1 MNILQMLKL
10 KKKFELLFIVFFLF
24 SFFPLQAKDT
34 IVFNNPSEL
43 LRPDTSI
50 FVYEDKTNNLSF
62 EEAISK
68 SFTSTGQSVPNL
80 GISESTFWI
89 RLNIYNNTNIEN
101 LILKLRAPMIDKLEF
116 FYPNHI
122 NEYQSII
129 TGENEPFNTRKY
141 KDPNFLFDLSIPNK
155 TQKIYYL
162 KVSSA
167 EDIVLP
173 ITIGTKD
180 VTFEHI
186 KIVDLIS
193 GIYIGI
199 MLVMLLYNL
208 FVYISV
214 RDKNYLYYVMYV
226 LIVLLVQTGL
236 QGYFFQYLWPN
247 SPNFS
252 QYSVFIFS
260 SLSGIT
266 AMAFMNVFLKVKHY
280 YKKLYLITL
289 VFSLIYLLPI
299 IIPLF
304 GFNNVAWKLLN
315 ASSGVVS
322 FYMLFVAIMIV
333 RKGYQPAKYFLA
345 AWSVFL
351 LGVIG
356 FVLKNTG
363 VLPYNNFT
371 RYTMQIGSAI
381 ETVLLSLALA
391 SRINIYKKER
401 LQALEEK
408 EKLVREQNVVLEQTV
423 LDRTSELNRT
433 LTNLKETQ
441 SQLVDAEKMSS
452 LGQLTAG
459 IAHEINNPIN
469 FVSSNISPLRRDF
482 EDINTIIN
490 KYEELNSNTNI
501 EEKFAEIECLKN
513 ELDFDYLKTEIPQ
526 IINGIEDGA
535 NRTKEIVR
543 GLRNF
548 SHLDE
553 ADQQKVDINEGV
565 ESTLILIKT
574 KLNNISLKTELGT
587 LPIIECYPSKLNQV
601 FMNIID
607 NAVCAINSK
616 NYTDEKPKVLIK
628 TYTES
633 NSIIFSVEDNGIGM
647 EESTREKLF
656 EPFFTTKDVGEGT
669 GLGLSITYG
678 IIEKHSGKIEVE
690 STLNKGTVV
699 TVKIPIKI

>member
-1 MNILQMLKL
+1 MVYLLNIRKSLKV
-10 KKKFELLFIVFFLF
+10 LLIIFFLP
-24 SFFPLQAKDT
+24 SFFQLQAKDA
-34 IVFNNPSEL
+34 IVFSNPLEILSA
-43 LRPDTSI
+43 DTSI

-62 EEAISK
+62 DEVISK
-68 SFTSTGQSVPNL
+68 PFKSTGQSVPNL
-80 GISESTFWI
+80 GISQSTFWI
-89 RLNIYNNTNIEN
+89 RLSIYNNTNDEN
-101 LILKLRAPMIDKLEF
+101 LILKLGAPMIDKIEF

-122 NEYQSII
+122 NEYQSVI

-141 KDPNFLFDLSIPNK
+141 QDPNFLFDLSIPYK
-155 TQKIYYL
+155 TQKKYYL

-180 VTFEHI
+180 VTFEQI

-199 MLVMLLYNL
+199 MLVMILYNL
-208 FVYISV
+208 FIYISV
-214 RDKNYLYYVMYV
+214 RDNNYLYYVMYV

-247 SPNFS
+247 SPIFS
-252 QYSVFIFS
+252 QYSVFLFS
-260 SLSGIT
+260 SLSGIA
-266 AMAFMNVFLKVKHY
+266 AMAFMNVFLKVKYY
-280 YKKLYLITL
+280 YKKLYLITII
-289 VFSLIYLLPI
+289 FSLIYISPI
-299 IIPLF
+299 ILPLF

-333 RKGYQPAKYFLA
+333 RKGSKPAKYFLA
-345 AWSVFL
+345 AWSIFL

-381 ETVLLSLALA
+381 ETVLLSFALA
-391 SRINIYKKER
+391 ARINIYKKEK
-401 LQALEEK
+401 LDVLAENEK
-408 EKLVREQNVVLEQTV
+408 IVREQNIVLEQTV
-423 LDRTSELNRT
+423 KQRTAELNQS
-433 LTNLKETQ
+433 LSNLKETQ

-469 FVSSNISPLRRDF
+469 FVSSNISPLRRDL
-482 EDINTIIN
+482 EDIYMLIN
-490 KYEELNSNTNI
+490 KYDELSSAKNI
-501 EEKFAEIECLKN
+501 NEKLEEIELLKK
-513 ELDFDYLKTEIPQ
+513 ELDFDYLKIEIPE
-526 IINGIEDGA
+526 ILNGIEDGA
-535 NRTKEIVR
+535 TRTKEIVR

-565 ESTLILIKT
+565 KSTLILIKT
-574 KLNNISLKTELGT
+574 KFNNITLKTELGS

-601 FMNIID
+601 FMNVID
-607 NAVCAINSK
+607 NAIGAIESK
-616 NYTDEKPKVLIK
+616 EYTTEKPEILIK
-628 TYTES
+628 TYTDS
-633 NSIIFSVEDNGIGM
+633 NLIIFRVEDNGIGM
-647 EESTREKLF
+647 ENSTREKMF
-656 EPFFTTKDVGEGT
+656 EPFFTTKEVGKGT
-669 GLGLSITYG
+669 GLGLSIAYS
-678 IIEKHSGKIEVE
+678 IVEIHEGKIEVD
-690 STLNKGTVV
+690 STPNKGTII